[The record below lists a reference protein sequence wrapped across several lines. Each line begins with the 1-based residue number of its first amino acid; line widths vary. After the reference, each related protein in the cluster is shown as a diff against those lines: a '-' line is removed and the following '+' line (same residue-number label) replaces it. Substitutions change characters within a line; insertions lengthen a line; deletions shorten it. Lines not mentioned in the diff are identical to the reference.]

1 MMEKP
6 NNWLKQ
12 DKTLFLSNIKEVEID
27 NSKSGVVA
35 PGFLKTQIPI
45 F

>member
-1 MMEKP
+1 MENP

-12 DKTLFLSNIKEVEID
+12 EKTLFLSNIKEIEID
-27 NSKSGVVA
+27 SLKSGMVA